1 MNRIGQMETGTI
13 HQRGEAILLEEL
25 LQKEGNSQWKIRH
38 DSFLVLVMSHVTPYE
53 ILCPTMA
60 C

>member
-1 MNRIGQMETGTI
+1 LNRIGQMETGTI

-53 ILCPTMA
+53 ISCPTMA